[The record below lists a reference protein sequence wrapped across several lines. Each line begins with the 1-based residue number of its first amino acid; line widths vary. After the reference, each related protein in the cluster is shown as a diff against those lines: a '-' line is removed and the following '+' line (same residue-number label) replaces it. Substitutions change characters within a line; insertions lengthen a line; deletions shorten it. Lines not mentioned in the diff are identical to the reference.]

1 MGKRM
6 LLLTKGNHW
15 GATLLTNYSSEKERE
30 RKKRERSVAQDCKN
44 GLHPLAIY
52 TKLQIVF

>member
-1 MGKRM
+1 MRKRM

-15 GATLLTNYSSEKERE
+15 RATLLTNYSSEKERA
-30 RKKRERSVAQDCKN
+30 KKEIEVLQKKDCKN

-52 TKLQIVF
+52 IKRQIVF